1 MKAKLEEH
9 FDLKE
14 LPFEL
19 TPNLRYY
26 CDFRTHREIA
36 AAVEHCMEKGEPIV
50 KIIGEVGTGKTLLCR
65 KMVSSLDNK
74 GFKTLYI
81 HNPLLSPESLLCTIA
96 DELEIEHHG
105 GIRQP
110 YLFKK
115 IIGKLLQCYQR
126 GQRAVL
132 FVDEAQTLSDE
143 ALESV
148 RMLTNLESENQKL
161 IQIVLLGQPE
171 LNSKIS
177 QKKLRQLQQ
186 RITFSYKLEPLAPN
200 QIEYYITNRLK
211 AAGHASGGLF
221 TKKANE
227 LIYGASRGVPR
238 VANVVAYRALLAS
251 YIRGNTFVDK
261 DSVKSAIS
269 DSQEIIGTVHPFLGW
284 RKPLKIAGLV
294 TAFVALTYVVVHL
307 NLLAVV
313 M

>member
-50 KIIGEVGTGKTLLCR
+50 KIIGEIGTGKTLLCR
-65 KMVSSLDNK
+65 KIVNSLDEK
-74 GFKTLYI
+74 GFMTLYV
-81 HNPLLSPESLLCTIA
+81 HNPLLSPESLLCAIA
-96 DELEIEHHG
+96 DELEIEHDSS
-105 GIRQP
+105 IRQP

-115 IIGKLLQCYQR
+115 IIGKLLQCYQEN
-126 GQRAVL
+126 QRVVL

-171 LNSKIS
+171 LSDKIA
-177 QKKLRQLQQ
+177 QKQLRQLQQ
-186 RITFSYKLEPLAPN
+186 RITFSYKLEPLAAN

-211 AAGHASGGLF
+211 TAGHASGGIF

-227 LIYGASRGVPR
+227 LIYGASKGVPR

-251 YIRGNTFVDK
+251 YIRGNTLVDK
-261 DSVKSAIS
+261 ESVKSAIT
-269 DSQEIIGTVHPFLGW
+269 DSQEIIGTVRPFLKW
-284 RKPLKIAGLV
+284 RKPAVIAGLA
-294 TAFVALTYVVVHL
+294 TASLAFVYIVVHL
-307 NLLAVV
+307 NVLSVV